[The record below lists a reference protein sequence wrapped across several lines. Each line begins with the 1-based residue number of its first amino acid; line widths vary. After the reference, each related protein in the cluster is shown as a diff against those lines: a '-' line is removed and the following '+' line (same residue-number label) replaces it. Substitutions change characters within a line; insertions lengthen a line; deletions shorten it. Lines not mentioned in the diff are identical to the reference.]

1 MMEISQH
8 QALDQEVLSDPSQVA
23 GFDIV
28 CYIYD
33 SSDPNSFGYIA
44 NLRVLSGFNVLMM
57 ILAKIRGFDRHSQY
71 FCCEQE

>member
-8 QALDQEVLSDPSQVA
+8 QALDQEVLSDSNQVA
-23 GFDIV
+23 GFDVV

-44 NLRVLSGFNVLMM
+44 SLRVLSRFNSLIM
-57 ILAKIRGFDRHSQY
+57 ILAKIRGLDQYSQH
-71 FCCEQE
+71 FCREQK